1 MKNLLIA
8 TSLLLGLSVA
18 AAQARITPQSI
29 IVNPAP
35 ADLKV
40 QVWVDRDQ
48 SGNGTPNYAVG
59 DRIRIYTSVTDDAY
73 VYLFNVNPDGSVDQ
87 ILPNRYASGANFVK
101 ANTVKVFPATQD
113 RFTFDIAAP
122 YGVNKVLAL
131 ASKTQLNLNQISSF
145 QNNEAFATV
154 NVRGQ
159 ENFAQALSIVV
170 NPVPRNSWITDVAYY
185 NVAGAGSYG
194 NQPTT
199 VVVSQPAPRTGA
211 IINIDITIRPFTG
224 AQNVQTYNEN
234 AGWRSEFSSNAR
246 LDGVYAYYEGE
257 LKAQGY
263 RLAERKTRG
272 NQIEGRYARGTEE
285 TKLKVKQTGSRF
297 EVSVERE
304 R

>member
-101 ANTVKVFPATQD
+101 S
-113 RFTFDIAAP
+113 
-122 YGVNKVLAL
+122 Y
-131 ASKTQLNLNQISSF
+131 
-145 QNNEAFATV
+145 
-154 NVRGQ
+154 
-159 ENFAQALSIVV
+159 NFV
-170 NPVPRNSWITDVAYY
+170 
-185 NVAGAGSYG
+185 
-194 NQPTT
+194 
-199 VVVSQPAPRTGA
+199 
-211 IINIDITIRPFTG
+211 
-224 AQNVQTYNEN
+224 
-234 AGWRSEFSSNAR
+234 
-246 LDGVYAYYEGE
+246 
-257 LKAQGY
+257 
-263 RLAERKTRG
+263 
-272 NQIEGRYARGTEE
+272 
-285 TKLKVKQTGSRF
+285 
-297 EVSVERE
+297 
-304 R
+304 